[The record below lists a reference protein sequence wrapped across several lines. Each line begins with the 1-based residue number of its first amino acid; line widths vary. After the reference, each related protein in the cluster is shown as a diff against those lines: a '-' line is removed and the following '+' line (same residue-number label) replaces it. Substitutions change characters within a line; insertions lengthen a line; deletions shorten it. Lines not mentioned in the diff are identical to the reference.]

1 MSGPGLAD
9 VELNRKAQP
18 ALDRTSTRQRT
29 EDAPKAI
36 WVTWE
41 RHRRTH
47 ELCRSLGV
55 ELFELTSSSSAIIR
69 YPYLMFETFLCLAR
83 QRPALLFIQCP
94 SVLLGL
100 WAGFL
105 KYVFGYQLIADL
117 HNEAIEP
124 FNCSAPWYRAL
135 VGQIRRMAD
144 LSLVSND
151 FLKAVV
157 DGTGGRA
164 FVLPDT
170 IPAISSA
177 RDGAAVTAARPQ
189 VVFVCTYAPDEPYLE
204 VIEAVRL
211 MGPSL
216 TLHVT
221 GDHRRL
227 KPAAPLPSHVH
238 LTGYV
243 SEPEYQQLLREADV
257 IVDLTRM
264 ENCLVCGAYEAVALE
279 KPLVTSDTRALRNHF
294 RLGTVY
300 SGHDPQSLAESIA
313 YALTHKDA
321 LAAEMK
327 TLKRELIDQWAHQR
341 EALRDILNLE
351 VP

>member
-1 MSGPGLAD
+1 MSGPMLAD

-55 ELFELTSSSSAIIR
+55 ELFELTSSASAIIR
-69 YPYLMFETFLCLAR
+69 YPYLIVESFLCLAR

-94 SVLLGL
+94 SILLGL
-100 WAGFL
+100 WAGLL
-105 KYVFGYQLIADL
+105 KYVFGYKLIADL
-117 HNEAIEP
+117 HNEAVEP
-124 FNCSAPWYRAL
+124 FNCSAAWYRAL
-135 VGQIRRMAD
+135 VGRIRRVAD
-144 LSLVSND
+144 LSLVSNE
-151 FLKAVV
+151 FLKDVV
-157 DGTGGRA
+157 DTTGGRA
-164 FVLPDT
+164 FVLPDQ
-170 IPAISSA
+170 IPAMSPA
-177 RDGAAVTAARPQ
+177 REGAADTARRQ

-204 VIEAVRL
+204 VIEAGRL

-227 KPAAPLPSHVH
+227 KPAAQVPPHVH

-243 SEPEYQQLLREADV
+243 PEQEYQQLLHEADV
-257 IVDLTRM
+257 IVDLTQM
-264 ENCLVCGAYEAVALE
+264 ENCLVCGATLATPTGGEATFKGEIVSMLE
-279 KPLVTSDTRALRNHF
+279 
-294 RLGTVY
+294 
-300 SGHDPQSLAESIA
+300 
-313 YALTHKDA
+313 
-321 LAAEMK
+321 
-327 TLKRELIDQWAHQR
+327 
-341 EALRDILNLE
+341 
-351 VP
+351 